1 MNKIT
6 ISIIGLGYVGLPLA
20 YEFAKKFNVIG
31 YDTNTDKI
39 QSLINKKKVQK
50 LTFTSYLK
58 DIKKSNI
65 KIVCVPTPVNKKKEP
80 DLSLLIKASRDVGKF
95 LNEGDVVIY
104 ESTVYPGVT
113 EEICLPIL
121 EKASSMKCAMNK
133 NSSGFFIG
141 YSPERINPGDN
152 KRTISKITKIVS
164 GNCKY
169 SLNLISS
176 VYSSIIKAGIHKASD
191 IKTAEAAKIIENI
204 QRDVNIAL
212 INEFSLLFNK
222 MNIDT
227 YRVLEAAET
236 KWNFLKF
243 YPGLVG
249 GHCIGIDPYYLS
261 FKAKSLNFSPIMI
274 ESGRKVNDQ
283 MAGNISKILIKKLKN
298 NGPKNNKKILILGLS
313 FKENCEDIRNS
324 KVYDIYKFFMK
335 NSFKVDVY
343 DPLVDIKEAKEYY
356 GINLLKILP
365 LSKYA
370 CIIIAVKHNIFLK
383 IGAKKIN
390 KMLSNKGI
398 VLDIKNLF
406 PRENYLRL

>member
-141 YSPERINPGDN
+141 YSPERINPG
-152 KRTISKITKIVS
+152 
-164 GNCKY
+164 
-169 SLNLISS
+169 
-176 VYSSIIKAGIHKASD
+176 
-191 IKTAEAAKIIENI
+191 
-204 QRDVNIAL
+204 
-212 INEFSLLFNK
+212 
-222 MNIDT
+222 
-227 YRVLEAAET
+227 
-236 KWNFLKF
+236 
-243 YPGLVG
+243 
-249 GHCIGIDPYYLS
+249 
-261 FKAKSLNFSPIMI
+261 
-274 ESGRKVNDQ
+274 
-283 MAGNISKILIKKLKN
+283 
-298 NGPKNNKKILILGLS
+298 NNKS
-313 FKENCEDIRNS
+313 RNS
-324 KVYDIYKFFMK
+324 
-335 NSFKVDVY
+335 
-343 DPLVDIKEAKEYY
+343 
-356 GINLLKILP
+356 
-365 LSKYA
+365 
-370 CIIIAVKHNIFLK
+370 
-383 IGAKKIN
+383 
-390 KMLSNKGI
+390 
-398 VLDIKNLF
+398 
-406 PRENYLRL
+406 